1 MDIQTAAKALDGNQY
16 GREGSKELF
25 AEMAEGRLVAV
36 FGYSDDNME
45 FRGAIYD
52 EVSCYDG
59 GTTYITND
67 GLLENPCSDADCPY
81 HEKAMARA
89 SEVEAIWCPDDEPGL
104 SWVYVTDIP
113 HETFLIKE
121 DEETYC
127 RGIVFSLDDVPLF
140 GAGA

>member
-1 MDIQTAAKALDGNQY
+1 MDIQAAAQALDGNEY
-16 GREGSKELF
+16 GSEGSKELF
-25 AEMAEGRLVAV
+25 AQMKEAGLVAV

-52 EVSCYDG
+52 EVPCFEG
-59 GTTYITND
+59 GTAYITRD

-89 SEVEAIWCPDDEPGL
+89 AEVEAIWCPDDDPGL

-113 HETFLIKE
+113 CETFLIKE
-121 DEETYC
+121 GDETYC
-127 RGIVFSLDDVPLF
+127 RGIVFALADVPIY
-140 GAGA
+140 GVGT